1 MLDQLF
7 VWLRQVWDH
16 FKPIL
21 FLYNYEAAVIFRAG
35 KFHKKLSPGN
45 WYFRIP
51 FIDDMFVD
59 NIATDT
65 MAIKEVNIT
74 TLDGKTITIGGEFD
88 LRITDIELAL
98 VETHDWRSN
107 LMDVARGIISDHVE
121 DNNWDELRKKT
132 TKNAIEKKINK
143 RANEMGVEISNF
155 NFTDKTIGRILTLFN
170 N

>member
-1 MLDQLF
+1 MLDALLDF
-7 VWLRQVWDH
+7 FRGIWDH

-21 FLYNYEAAVIFRAG
+21 FIYNYEAGVIFRAG
-35 KFHKKLSPGN
+35 KFHKVLKPGN

-51 FIDDMFVD
+51 FIDDLFVD
-59 NIATDT
+59 NIAIDT
-65 MAIKEVNIT
+65 MAVKEVNVT

-88 LRITDIELAL
+88 LKITNIYLAL
-98 VETHDWRSN
+98 VETHDWRTN
-107 LMDVARGIISDHVE
+107 LVDISRGIVSDHVE
-121 DNNWDELRKKT
+121 DNNWDELRKKV

-143 RANEMGVEISNF
+143 RALEMGVEISNF